1 METIVKELEAK
12 LNEAIKNKDDFAVSV
27 LLTRLHNL
35 GYKVVDM
42 NHQDKVQ

>member
-1 METIVKELEAK
+1 METIAKQLEAK
-12 LNEAIKNKDDFAVSV
+12 LNEAVKNQDEFAVAV

-42 NHQDKVQ
+42 NHQNKVQ